1 VLEGAMA
8 KVDENKL
15 HYILSTIQELE
26 YGSVSITIHDN
37 EITQVDSTEKRRFP
51 PVKKETKR
59 R

>member
-1 VLEGAMA
+1 MA